1 MNSKQIKRNKK
12 ITIPFSENDLQELQA
27 GETFD
32 WTFDGIDVHL
42 RLETD
47 EDNE

>member
-1 MNSKQIKRNKK
+1 MIIYKYMAKQK
-12 ITIPFSENDLQELQA
+12 ITIPLSQNDCEEILN

-42 RLETD
+42 KLEDD
-47 EDNE
+47 EDLE